1 MFIVFNN
8 RVAITPSAVS
18 VLVKKG
24 LKVQVEENAGL
35 EAQFRN
41 EEYEKAGAV
50 VTGKDG
56 VFKSGKKKE
65 DLKCESNMKLYF

>member
-56 VFKSGKKKE
+56 VFKSGKKK
-65 DLKCESNMKLYF
+65 KT